1 MVNYMGNV
9 LQVIRNLILRDL
21 GHQQQSGPWNSF
33 AQNREILAIYFL
45 LLVCFN

>member
-21 GHQQQSGPWNSF
+21 GTPTAERPLEQLRSKSTDSRYLLSTTGPF
-33 AQNREILAIYFL
+33 
-45 LLVCFN
+45 